1 MKITSLEITHV
12 AVNPVRGNWTFVQV
26 HTDEGLV
33 GLGEA
38 THVFDPEGVA
48 RTLRRITPHI
58 IGRDPLNIEA
68 FVCDLVRAGL
78 PDFPHAVTAL
88 SGIETA
94 LWDIRGQALGVPVHS
109 LLGGKLRDRIRLY
122 ANLNRKQG
130 LTISP
135 DGFAAAA
142 REAVKAGFTAVKFF
156 PFYGFM
162 DGTHIH
168 DGRMADT
175 VREEGLARVDAVRR
189 IVGPDVDI
197 LLHLPPYDM
206 SLEQVL
212 ELAEALSIYRPFWY
226 QGTWAEI
233 EDQATFARGTPI
245 PVTSYVRGEFAS
257 RYRNLTKMLC
267 AGAMGITNPDLMS
280 VGGLWEMKK
289 IAATVGAFDVRV
301 SPHSPYGP
309 VHTAADV
316 HLCVTLPN
324 FVILEYSFAEAPWR
338 GELTTPGEEIVDG
351 HVLVND
357 RSGLGIELN
366 EAVAR
371 LHPLGSHP
379 SADGLDPVWGTRK
392 LTGDG
397 S

>member
-1 MKITSLEITHV
+1 MNITSLEFTHV
-12 AVNPVRGNWTFVQV
+12 AVNDVRGNWTFVQV

-48 RTLRRITPHI
+48 HTLQRLTPYI

-68 FVCDLVRAGL
+68 FVHEFVSSGKL
-78 PDFPHAVTAL
+78 DFPHTVTAL

-94 LWDIRGQALGVPVHS
+94 LWDIKGQAFGVPVYS

-135 DGFAAAA
+135 EGFAAAA
-142 REAVKAGFTAVKFF
+142 REAVNAGFTAIKFF

-168 DGRMADT
+168 NGRMA
-175 VREEGLARVDAVRR
+175 EEGLARVDAVRR
-189 IVGPDVDI
+189 TVGPDVDI

-206 SLEQVL
+206 TLEQVL
-212 ELAEALSIYRPFWY
+212 ELAEALSVYQPYWY
-226 QGTWAEI
+226 QGTWANI
-233 EDQATFARGTPI
+233 KDQAAFARGTPI
-245 PVTSYVRGEFAS
+245 PITSYIRGEFAS
-257 RYRNLTKMLC
+257 RYRNLSKMLC
-267 AGAMGITNPDLMS
+267 AGGMGITNPDLMS

-289 IAATVGAFDVRV
+289 IAATAEVFEVGI

-316 HLCVTLPN
+316 HLCATLPK
-324 FVILEYSFAEAPWR
+324 FVILEYSFAETPWR
-338 GELTTPGEEIVDG
+338 GEVTTPGEEITDG
-351 HVLVND
+351 HILVND
-357 RSGLGIELN
+357 RPGLGIELN

-371 LHPLGSHP
+371 LHPLGPHP
-379 SADGLDPVWGTRK
+379 SMDGLDPVWGTRK
-392 LTGDG
+392 LSGD
-397 S
+397 